1 MGSCI
6 FLGSDSVAARDGS
19 FFGASFK
26 VDVFGAGSA
35 PPMAV
40 ASVPVAVPSVHRFRE
55 ALVAVIVGIGGGVSL
70 LVVIVGT
77 MTFRNEI
84 NMQFN

>member
-6 FLGSDSVAARDGS
+6 SLGSDSIAARAGS

-26 VDVFGAGSA
+26 VDVFGSDGA
-35 PPMAV
+35 PPSAV
-40 ASVPVAVPSVHRFRE
+40 ASAPVAVHSVRRFRE
-55 ALVAVIVGIGGGVSL
+55 ALVAVIVGVGGGVSL